1 MAKITVAGGGT
12 GLAGYQGKQVFE
24 SRQIKVNG
32 VSSTTEKL
40 DLDRLFLND
49 ILSNN
54 PAEIPIQEVE
64 PKLEFA
70 DIT

>member
-1 MAKITVAGGGT
+1 M
-12 GLAGYQGKQVFE
+12 FE

-54 PAEIPIQEVE
+54 PAEILQKFLSKKWSQ
-64 PKLEFA
+64 KLECA